1 MLKFHFKLFAV
12 KMDAQENIHNLL
24 NQMEE
29 VTKNVKWEETEE
41 QASVQNRLLQIEE
54 DIARIHTKKP
64 RKNTLTEIN
73 SKLDTIL
80 EILMR

>member
-1 MLKFHFKLFAV
+1 
-12 KMDAQENIHNLL
+12 MDAQENINNLL
-24 NQMEE
+24 NKMEE
-29 VTKNVKWEETEE
+29 ETRNVKWEETEE
-41 QASVQNRLLQIEE
+41 QASIQDRLLQIEE
-54 DIARIHTKKP
+54 DIVKIRMFDEKKP